1 MGGNGLP
8 SLGDELIRLNRAQND
23 SFAANSIV
31 LLELAVDV
39 IVPTVVGLLID
50 DDGVEKLA

>member
-8 SLGDELIRLNRAQND
+8 SLGDELIQLNRAQKD